1 MIFFGEDHDYDEIKE
16 NAKTCAYHIQNRLRV
31 EYLNE
36 IKITKKIIEELLEEY
51 QFKTDE
57 ECLDEGICRD
67 TWTDTLR
74 RINSFLRI

>member
-36 IKITKKIIEELLEEY
+36 IKITKKL
-51 QFKTDE
+51 
-57 ECLDEGICRD
+57 
-67 TWTDTLR
+67 
-74 RINSFLRI
+74 